1 MNGTGLPSMK
11 RRRLLVG
18 NNDTKYEESVAVEE
32 NSRKDTFFPSLP
44 VEFLAVQVSN
54 FLDRPTW
61 NNLSMACCELF
72 QATNNNSCRSTIL
85 PPWPYQ
91 TRHECD
97 HEVHSIVFAPGDDG
111 DDNDGGGAV
120 DDKLF
125 VGLGNRTIQFLDRRM
140 GWHRLQKTGHLDDIT
155 CLAYSPKDRILASS
169 SEDGIIQL
177 WNTTSKRRRSSSN
190 CSKRGCPTSTTVSS
204 IFNDRNGGGDSVRDG
219 ESGSSSRDCYLTC
232 IREWSGDFRR
242 LYTLAFS
249 PDGKYLASGGRG
261 STIQLWNVH
270 DGSHRETL
278 RGHEGCITTL
288 SFSPDGRTLASGS
301 HDMRVR
307 LWHLSN
313 DQHKG
318 DNIQQ
323 ERDGSISSS
332 SGSTS
337 MATSTSTVLCKQE
350 QWVIS
355 VSFSPDGEHIACG
368 HSDCSI
374 KLWDAKTL
382 SCKRIFCG
390 HTGVVSS
397 ITFSLDGNK
406 MISSSYDR
414 TIKIWH
420 VSSGTVEKTLEGH
433 TNQIRTVALSRDGR
447 TLASGGWDHSVRLW
461 RI

>member
-1 MNGTGLPSMK
+1 MSGTTPPSMK
-11 RRRLLVG
+11 RRRLLLG
-18 NNDTKYEESVAVEE
+18 NDTKNEKRVVEE
-32 NSRKDTFFPSLP
+32 NSRKDTFFPPLP

-72 QATNNNSCRSTIL
+72 QATNSCRSTIL

-97 HEVHSIVFAPGDDG
+97 HEVHSIVFAPGDD
-111 DDNDGGGAV
+111 DEGGAV

-155 CLAYSPKDRILASS
+155 CVAYSPKDRILASS

-177 WNTTSKRRRSSSN
+177 WNTTSKRCISN
-190 CSKRGCPTSTTVSS
+190 SGKRGCPTSTTARRSS
-204 IFNDRNGGGDSVRDG
+204 NDRNGGADSVSDG
-219 ESGSSSRDCYLTC
+219 ESGRNRDCYLTC

-313 DQHKG
+313 DQSDG
-318 DNIQQ
+318 DEIQQ
-323 ERDGSISSS
+323 DRDGSIPSS
-332 SGSTS
+332 SGSST
-337 MATSTSTVLCKQE
+337 ATSTSTVLCKQE

-420 VSSGTVEKTLEGH
+420 VSSGTLKTTLEGH